1 MAIINKTTINNTNDM
16 AENLIK
22 KIKHGKRFKFIFEFL
37 SFAAFLVLL
46 AGLVFYDPFCYAG
59 SVNNSGTQNKS
70 KPVKKAKSADIA
82 YPYYLKRD
90 PFQTFLYTQRPA
102 TSFKIG
108 ELPLLQY
115 AVSSLKVV
123 GIMSRRGRYFAM
135 VQTPGGRSYIVTDG
149 SLVGVSRAKVVS
161 ITSNA
166 IHLIE
171 RTYNILGQMR
181 SMNLVMPLQ

>member
-1 MAIINKTTINNTNDM
+1 MSIINKMPINNTNEM
-16 AENLIK
+16 SENLIK
-22 KIKHGKRFKFIFEFL
+22 KIKQGKRFKFIFEFS
-37 SFAAFLVLL
+37 SFAAVLVLS
-46 AGLVFYDPFCYAG
+46 AGLVFYVPSCYAG
-59 SVNNSGTQNKS
+59 SVNSSGMHNKS
-70 KPVKKAKSADIA
+70 KTVKKLKTNDIT

-102 TSFKIG
+102 TSFKSG

-123 GIMSRRGRYFAM
+123 GIMSRRGKYFAM

-149 SLVGVSRAKVVS
+149 SLIGVNRAKVVS

-166 IHLIE
+166 VHLIE

-181 SMNLVMPLQ
+181 SMNLVMPMQ

>member
-1 MAIINKTTINNTNDM
+1 MAIINKPPINNTNDM

-22 KIKHGKRFKFIFEFL
+22 KIKQGKRFKFIFEFL
-37 SFAAFLVLL
+37 SFAAFLVFLT
-46 AGLVFYDPFCYAG
+46 GLIFYTPSCYAG
-59 SVNNSGTQNKS
+59 SVNNNGTHNKS
-70 KPVKKAKSADIA
+70 KQVKKVKSSNIA

-90 PFQTFLYTQRPA
+90 PFQTFLYTQRPT
-102 TSFKIG
+102 TSFKSG

-123 GIMSRRGRYFAM
+123 GIMSRRGKYFAM
-135 VQTPGGRSYIVTDG
+135 VQTPDGRSYIVTDG
-149 SLVGVSRAKVVS
+149 SLIGVNRAKVVS
-161 ITSNA
+161 ITSSAVN
-166 IHLIE
+166 LVE

>member
-1 MAIINKTTINNTNDM
+1 MPIINKTTIYNTNDM
-16 AENLIK
+16 SENVTK
-22 KIKHGKRFKFIFEFL
+22 KIKQWKRFKFIYEFT
-37 SFAAFLVLL
+37 SFAAILVLS
-46 AGLVFYDPFCYAG
+46 AGLVFYAPFCYAG
-59 SVNNSGTQNKS
+59 SVKSIGMHNKS
-70 KPVKKAKSADIA
+70 KTVKKLKNSDIA

-90 PFQTFLYTQRPA
+90 PFQTFLYTQRPT
-102 TSFKIG
+102 TSFKSG

-123 GIMSRRGRYFAM
+123 GIMSRRGKYFAM

-149 SLVGVSRAKVVS
+149 SLIGVNRAKVVS

-166 IHLIE
+166 VHLIE

-181 SMNLVMPLQ
+181 SMNLVMPLR